1 LGTIEPTHGRA
12 DSIIQQH
19 ADVCPPDAD
28 GVGMSGESRHRL
40 AGKLVK
46 TIPGLLI
53 SAFFLWKTFFPRGH
67 PAISREQ
74 LHGLRL
80 VQPAWFVGVLVF
92 SVASYTMRS
101 LRWKRMMRPAG
112 TSFKT
117 CARVLMTSLA
127 ANNILPLRIG
137 DIMRVF
143 TYAPELG
150 ASPSFILSTVI
161 LEKLLDIFVLAVL
174 FIVTMSSS
182 VSPRLRL
189 GANAAVGIS
198 ALGILVLLLGARALA
213 EPLSKLFARLPKQK
227 ILVKLEHWIL
237 LALDCIRQIGLMG
250 TVFLLMETVLVWTF
264 EAIIYLSSMKL
275 IGLESNPMG
284 PWNCVAF
291 VNLSFL
297 IPSSPGGIGPFEAA
311 AQKSLA
317 THGAHP
323 GAAALF
329 GLALH
334 LWMLITIT
342 GVGGAWF
349 LYHRYRAGKHES
361 LLEEIETLPELPG

>member
-1 LGTIEPTHGRA
+1 MSEKSQHGLAR
-12 DSIIQQH
+12 
-19 ADVCPPDAD
+19 
-28 GVGMSGESRHRL
+28 RL
-40 AGKLVK
+40 LK

-53 SAFFLWKTFFPRGH
+53 SAFFLWRTFFPHGH
-67 PAISREQ
+67 PAISRAQ
-74 LHGLRL
+74 LHSLRM
-80 VQPAWFVGVLVF
+80 VAPVWMVGVVVF
-92 SVASYTMRS
+92 SIASYTMRS
-101 LRWKRMMRPAG
+101 LRWKRMMKPAG
-112 TSFKT
+112 TPFRT
-117 CARVLMTSLA
+117 CARVFMTSLA
-127 ANNILPLRIG
+127 VNNILPLRIG

-161 LEKLLDIFVLAVL
+161 LEKLLDIFILAVL
-174 FIVTMSSS
+174 FIVTMASS
-182 VSPRLRL
+182 VSPHLRL
-189 GANAAVGIS
+189 AARLAVGVS
-198 ALGILVLLLGARALA
+198 ALGILVLLLGARSLA
-213 EPLSKLFARLPKQK
+213 EPLSRLFARFPKQK
-227 ILVKLEHWIL
+227 LLEKMEHWIL
-237 LALDCIRQIGLMG
+237 LALDCIRQIGLIG
-250 TVFLLMETVLVWTF
+250 TVFLLGETVLVWTF

-275 IGLESNPMG
+275 IGLQSDPLG

-342 GVGGAWF
+342 GVGGGWF
-349 LYHRYRAGKHES
+349 LYHRYRAGQHES

>member
-1 LGTIEPTHGRA
+1 MSEKSQHGLAR
-12 DSIIQQH
+12 
-19 ADVCPPDAD
+19 
-28 GVGMSGESRHRL
+28 RL
-40 AGKLVK
+40 LK

-53 SAFFLWKTFFPRGH
+53 SAFFLWRTFFPHGH
-67 PAISREQ
+67 PAISRAQ
-74 LHGLRL
+74 LHSLRM
-80 VQPAWFVGVLVF
+80 VAPVWIVGVVVF
-92 SVASYTMRS
+92 SIASYTMRS
-101 LRWKRMMRPAG
+101 LRWKRMMKPAG
-112 TSFKT
+112 TPFRA
-117 CARVLMTSLA
+117 CARVFMTSLA
-127 ANNILPLRIG
+127 VNNILPLRIG

-161 LEKLLDIFVLAVL
+161 LEKLLDIFILAVL
-174 FIVTMSSS
+174 FIVTMASS
-182 VSPRLRL
+182 VSPHLRL
-189 GANAAVGIS
+189 AARLAVGVS
-198 ALGILVLLLGARALA
+198 ALGILVLLLGARSLA
-213 EPLSKLFARLPKQK
+213 EPLSRLFARFPKLK
-227 ILVKLEHWIL
+227 LLEKLEHWIL
-237 LALDCIRQIGLMG
+237 LALDCIRQIGLIG
-250 TVFLLMETVLVWTF
+250 TVFLLGETMLVWTF

-275 IGLESNPMG
+275 IGLQSDRMG

-311 AQKSLA
+311 AQKSLV
-317 THGAHP
+317 THGTHP

-342 GVGGAWF
+342 AVGGGWF
-349 LYHRYRAGKHES
+349 LYHRYRAGQHES

>member
-1 LGTIEPTHGRA
+1 MPK
-12 DSIIQQH
+12 
-19 ADVCPPDAD
+19 PD
-28 GVGMSGESRHRL
+28 GVRVSEETRRGVGNRL
-40 AGKLVK
+40 LK
-46 TIPGLLI
+46 TVPGLLI
-53 SAFFLWKTFFPRGH
+53 SAFFLWRTFFPHGH
-67 PAISREQ
+67 PAISRVQ
-74 LHGLRL
+74 LHSLR
-80 VQPAWFVGVLVF
+80 VVAPGWIFAVLVF

-112 TSFKT
+112 TSFRT

-174 FIVTMSSS
+174 FIATMAST

-189 GANAAVGIS
+189 AANAAVGIS
-198 ALGILVLLLGARALA
+198 ALCILVLLLGARALA

-227 ILVKLEHWIL
+227 VLVKLEHWIL

-250 TVFLLMETVLVWTF
+250 TVFLLGETLLVWTC
-264 EAIIYLSSMKL
+264 EGIIYLSAMKL
-275 IGLESNPMG
+275 IGLVANPLG

-334 LWMLITIT
+334 VWMLITIT
-342 GVGGAWF
+342 GIGGAWF
-349 LYHRYRAGKHES
+349 LYHRYRAGQHES
-361 LLEEIETLPELPG
+361 LLTEIETLPELPG

>member
-1 LGTIEPTHGRA
+1 
-12 DSIIQQH
+12 
-19 ADVCPPDAD
+19 
-28 GVGMSGESRHRL
+28 MSGGIHHGL
-40 AGKLVK
+40 ARKLLK
-46 TIPGLLI
+46 MIPGLLI
-53 SAFFLWKTFFPRGH
+53 SLFFLWRTFFPHGQ
-67 PAISREQ
+67 PAISRAQ
-74 LHGLRL
+74 LHSLRL
-80 VQPAWFVGVLVF
+80 VEPAWLIPFLVCN
-92 SVASYTMRS
+92 VASYTMRS

-112 TSFKT
+112 TPLRT
-117 CARVLMTSLA
+117 CARVFMTSLA
-127 ANNILPLRIG
+127 VNNILPLRIG

-174 FIVTMSSS
+174 FIVTMASS
-182 VSPRLRL
+182 VSPHLRL
-189 GANAAVGIS
+189 AARLAVGVS
-198 ALGILVLLLGARALA
+198 ALCILVLLLGARSLA
-213 EPLSKLFARLPKQK
+213 EPLSRLFARFPKQK
-227 ILVKLEHWIL
+227 LLVKLEHWIL
-237 LALDCIRQIGLMG
+237 LALDCIRQIGLRG
-250 TVFLLMETVLVWTF
+250 TLFLLIETMLVWTF
-264 EAIIYLSSMKL
+264 EGIIYLSAMKL
-275 IGLESNPMG
+275 IGLVADPLG

-349 LYHRYRAGKHES
+349 LYHRYRAGQHES
-361 LLEEIETLPELPG
+361 LLTEIETLPELPG

>member
-1 LGTIEPTHGRA
+1 
-12 DSIIQQH
+12 
-19 ADVCPPDAD
+19 
-28 GVGMSGESRHRL
+28 MSGESQRGL
-40 AGKLVK
+40 AGRLLK

-53 SAFFLWKTFFPRGH
+53 SAFFLWRTFFPHGH
-67 PAISREQ
+67 PAISRAQ
-74 LHGLRL
+74 LRGLRL
-80 VQPAWFVGVLVF
+80 VEPVWLIPFLVF
-92 SVASYTMRS
+92 SVGSYTMRS

-112 TSFKT
+112 TSFRT
-117 CARVLMTSLA
+117 CARVFMTSLA

-161 LEKLLDIFVLAVL
+161 LEKLLDIFVLSVL
-174 FIVTMSSS
+174 FIVTMAAS
-182 VSPRLRL
+182 VSPHLRL
-189 GANAAVGIS
+189 AARLGVGVS
-198 ALGILVLLLGARALA
+198 ALGILVLLLGARSLA
-213 EPLSKLFARLPKQK
+213 EPLSTLFARFPKQK
-227 ILVKLEHWIL
+227 VLVKLEHWIL
-237 LALDCIRQIGLMG
+237 LALDCIRQIGLRG
-250 TVFLLMETVLVWTF
+250 TLFLLIETMLVWTF
-264 EAIIYLSSMKL
+264 EGIIYLSSMKL
-275 IGLESNPMG
+275 IGLISDPLG

-323 GAAALF
+323 GAAALY

-361 LLEEIETLPELPG
+361 LLHDIDTLPELPG

>member
-1 LGTIEPTHGRA
+1 
-12 DSIIQQH
+12 
-19 ADVCPPDAD
+19 
-28 GVGMSGESRHRL
+28 MSSETSHTL
-40 AGKLVK
+40 ARRLVK

-53 SAFFLWKTFFPRGH
+53 SAFFLWRTFFPHGH
-67 PAISREQ
+67 AAISRAQ
-74 LHGLRL
+74 LRSLRM
-80 VQPAWFVGVLVF
+80 VGPIWLIPFLVF
-92 SVASYTMRS
+92 TIVSYTVRS

-112 TSFKT
+112 TSFST
-117 CARVLMTSLA
+117 CARVYMTSLA

-174 FIVTMSSS
+174 FVATMASS

-189 GANAAVGIS
+189 AASGAVGVS
-198 ALGILVLLLGARALA
+198 ALAILVLLLGARSLA
-213 EPLSKLFARLPKQK
+213 DPLTRLFSRFPQQKL
-227 ILVKLEHWIL
+227 LVKLEHWIL

-250 TVFLLMETVLVWTF
+250 TLVLLIETVVVWSS
-264 EAIIYLSSMKL
+264 EAIIYLSSMNL
-275 IGLESNPMG
+275 IGLASDRLG
-284 PWNCVAF
+284 PWNCVAL

-311 AQKSLA
+311 AQKALA
-317 THGAHP
+317 THGAIP
-323 GAAALF
+323 SAAALY

-334 LWMLITIT
+334 LWMLITVT
-342 GVGGAWF
+342 GVGGGWF
-349 LYHRYRAGKHES
+349 LYHRYRVGRHES
-361 LLEEIETLPELPG
+361 LLDEIETLPELPG

>member
-1 LGTIEPTHGRA
+1 
-12 DSIIQQH
+12 
-19 ADVCPPDAD
+19 
-28 GVGMSGESRHRL
+28 
-40 AGKLVK
+40 
-46 TIPGLLI
+46 
-53 SAFFLWKTFFPRGH
+53 
-67 PAISREQ
+67 
-74 LHGLRL
+74 
-80 VQPAWFVGVLVF
+80 
-92 SVASYTMRS
+92 
-101 LRWKRMMRPAG
+101 
-112 TSFKT
+112 
-117 CARVLMTSLA
+117 MTSLA

-174 FIVTMSSS
+174 FIATMAST

-189 GANAAVGIS
+189 AANAAVGIS

-227 ILVKLEHWIL
+227 VLVKLEHWML

-250 TVFLLMETVLVWTF
+250 TVFLLAETVLVWTC
-264 EAIIYLSSMKL
+264 EGIIYLSAMKL
-275 IGLESNPMG
+275 IGLAANPLG

-334 LWMLITIT
+334 VWMLITIT
-342 GVGGAWF
+342 GIGGGWF
-349 LYHRYRAGKHES
+349 LYHRYRAGQHES
-361 LLEEIETLPELPG
+361 LLTEIETLPELPG

>member
-1 LGTIEPTHGRA
+1 
-12 DSIIQQH
+12 
-19 ADVCPPDAD
+19 
-28 GVGMSGESRHRL
+28 MSGESQHGL
-40 AGKLVK
+40 AGRLLK

-53 SAFFLWKTFFPRGH
+53 SAFFLWRTFLPHGH
-67 PAISREQ
+67 PAISRAQ
-74 LHGLRL
+74 LHSLR
-80 VQPAWFVGVLVF
+80 VVAPAWIVGLVVF
-92 SVASYTMRS
+92 SFASYTMRS

-112 TSFKT
+112 TSFRT

-174 FIVTMSSS
+174 FIVTMASS
-182 VSPRLRL
+182 VSPRL
-189 GANAAVGIS
+189 GMAADFAVGIS
-198 ALGILVLLLGARALA
+198 ALGILVLLLGARSLA
-213 EPLSKLFARLPKQK
+213 DPLSRLFARFPKQK
-227 ILVKLEHWIL
+227 VLVKLEHWIL

-250 TVFLLMETVLVWTF
+250 TVFLLMETVLIWTC
-264 EAIIYLSSMKL
+264 EGVIYLSSAKL
-275 IGLESNPMG
+275 IGLQSDALG

-349 LYHRYRAGKHES
+349 LYHRYRAGQHES
-361 LLEEIETLPELPG
+361 LLHEIDTLPELPG

>member
-1 LGTIEPTHGRA
+1 MTAEKRA
-12 DSIIQQH
+12 
-19 ADVCPPDAD
+19 A
-28 GVGMSGESRHRL
+28 L
-40 AGKLVK
+40 ASKFAKML
-46 TIPGLLI
+46 PGLVI
-53 SAFFLWKTFFPRGH
+53 SAFFLWRTFFPHGH
-67 PAISREQ
+67 AAISRAQ
-74 LHGLRL
+74 LHTLRMEE
-80 VQPAWFVGVLVF
+80 PAWIIGVLIF

-112 TSFKT
+112 TPFRT

-161 LEKLLDIFVLAVL
+161 LEKLLDIFVLAML
-174 FIVTMSSS
+174 FIATMASS

-189 GANAAVGIS
+189 AATIAVGAS
-198 ALGILVLLLGARALA
+198 AVCILVLLLGARVLA
-213 EPLSKLFARLPKQK
+213 DPLSRFFAKLPEQK
-227 ILVKLEHWIL
+227 LVVKLEHWVL
-237 LALDCIRQIGLMG
+237 LALECIRQIGSGGM
-250 TVFLLMETVLVWTF
+250 VLLLLETILVWTS
-264 EAIIYLSSMKL
+264 EGIIYFSSAKL
-275 IGLESNPMG
+275 IGLASDALG

-317 THGAHP
+317 THGAHA

-349 LYHRYRAGKHES
+349 LYHRYRVGRHDS
-361 LLEEIETLPELPG
+361 LLVEIETLPELPG

>member
-1 LGTIEPTHGRA
+1 
-12 DSIIQQH
+12 
-19 ADVCPPDAD
+19 
-28 GVGMSGESRHRL
+28 MSGESQHGL
-40 AGKLVK
+40 AGRLLK

-53 SAFFLWKTFFPRGH
+53 SAFFLWRTFFPHGH
-67 PAISREQ
+67 PAISRAQ
-74 LHGLRL
+74 LHSLRL
-80 VQPAWFVGVLVF
+80 VDPVWLIPFLVCSVG
-92 SVASYTMRS
+92 SYTMRS

-117 CARVLMTSLA
+117 CARVFMTSLA

-161 LEKLLDIFVLAVL
+161 LEKLLDIFVLSVL
-174 FIVTMSSS
+174 FIVTMAAS
-182 VSPRLRL
+182 VSPHLRL
-189 GANAAVGIS
+189 AARLGVGVS
-198 ALGILVLLLGARALA
+198 ALGILVLLLGARSLA
-213 EPLSKLFARLPKQK
+213 EPLRRLFARFPKQK
-227 ILVKLEHWIL
+227 VLEKLEHWIL
-237 LALDCIRQIGLMG
+237 LALDCIRQIGLRG
-250 TVFLLMETVLVWTF
+250 TLFLLIETMLVWTF
-264 EAIIYLSSMKL
+264 EGIIYLSSMKL
-275 IGLESNPMG
+275 IGLISNPLG

-317 THGAHP
+317 THGANP

-334 LWMLITIT
+334 FWMLITIT
-342 GVGGAWF
+342 GVGGGWF
-349 LYHRYRAGKHES
+349 LYHRYHAGKHES
-361 LLEEIETLPELPG
+361 LLHDIETLPELPS

>member
-1 LGTIEPTHGRA
+1 
-12 DSIIQQH
+12 
-19 ADVCPPDAD
+19 
-28 GVGMSGESRHRL
+28 MSGGSQHGLGRRL
-40 AGKLVK
+40 LKM
-46 TIPGLLI
+46 IPGLLI
-53 SAFFLWKTFFPRGH
+53 SAFFLWRTFFPHGH
-67 PAISREQ
+67 PAISRAQ
-74 LHGLRL
+74 LHSLRMAE
-80 VQPAWFVGVLVF
+80 PAWIVGVVVF
-92 SVASYTMRS
+92 SIASYTTRS

-112 TSFKT
+112 TSFMT

-174 FIVTMSSS
+174 FIATMASS
-182 VSPRLRL
+182 VSPHLRMAARL
-189 GANAAVGIS
+189 AVGVS
-198 ALGILVLLLGARALA
+198 ALGILVLLLGARSLA
-213 EPLSKLFARLPKQK
+213 EPLSRLFARFPQQK
-227 ILVKLEHWIL
+227 VLVKLEHWIL

-250 TVFLLMETVLVWTF
+250 TLFLLIETVLVWTF
-264 EAIIYLSSMKL
+264 EGIIYLSAMKL
-275 IGLESNPMG
+275 IGLGSNPLG

-311 AQKSLA
+311 AQKSLS
-317 THGAHP
+317 THGTHP

-334 LWMLITIT
+334 VWMLITIT
-342 GVGGAWF
+342 GIGGAWF
-349 LYHRYRAGKHES
+349 LYHRYRAGQHES
-361 LLEEIETLPELPG
+361 LLAEIETLPELPG

>member
-1 LGTIEPTHGRA
+1 
-12 DSIIQQH
+12 
-19 ADVCPPDAD
+19 
-28 GVGMSGESRHRL
+28 MSGETRHGL
-40 AGKLVK
+40 AGKLLK

-53 SAFFLWKTFFPRGH
+53 SAFFLWRTFFPHGH
-67 PAISREQ
+67 PAISRAQ
-74 LHGLRL
+74 LHSLRM
-80 VQPAWFVGVLVF
+80 VEPGWIVGVLVF

-112 TSFKT
+112 TSFRT

-174 FIVTMSSS
+174 FIATMASS
-182 VSPRLRL
+182 VSPRLRMAAT
-189 GANAAVGIS
+189 GAVGIS

-213 EPLSKLFARLPKQK
+213 EPLSRLFTKLPKRK
-227 ILVKLEHWIL
+227 LLEKLEHWIL
-237 LALDCIRQIGLMG
+237 LALDCIRQIGLLG
-250 TVFLLMETVLVWTF
+250 TVFLLIETVLVWTF
-264 EAIIYLSSMKL
+264 EAVIYLSSMKL
-275 IGLESNPMG
+275 IGLQANPLG

-334 LWMLITIT
+334 FWMLITIT
-342 GVGGAWF
+342 GIGGAWF

-361 LLEEIETLPELPG
+361 LLTEIETLPEELPG

>member
-1 LGTIEPTHGRA
+1 MT
-12 DSIIQQH
+12 
-19 ADVCPPDAD
+19 
-28 GVGMSGESRHRL
+28 ESVQPSL
-40 AGKLVK
+40 ASKLVK
-46 TIPGLLI
+46 TIPGLMI
-53 SAFFLWKTFFPRGH
+53 SAFFLWRTFFPHGH
-67 PAISREQ
+67 PAISMDQIHR
-74 LHGLRL
+74 LRL
-80 VQPAWFVGVLVF
+80 VEPAWTIGVVAF
-92 SVASYTMRS
+92 SIASYALRS
-101 LRWKRMMRPAG
+101 HRWTRMMRSAG
-112 TSFKT
+112 TSFRT
-117 CARVLMTSLA
+117 CARVFMTSLA

-174 FIVTMSSS
+174 FIATMASS

-189 GANAAVGIS
+189 GANLAVGVS
-198 ALGILVLLLGARALA
+198 ALGILILLLGARALA
-213 EPLSKLFARLPKQK
+213 DPLSRLFARLPKHH

-237 LALDCIRQIGLMG
+237 LALDCIRQIGLLG
-250 TVFLLMETVLVWTF
+250 TAFLLVETVAIWTC
-264 EAIIYLSSMKL
+264 EGVIYLSSARL
-275 IGLESNPMG
+275 IGLFSNPLG

-311 AQKSLA
+311 AQKALA
-317 THGAHP
+317 THGANP
-323 GAAALF
+323 AGAALF

-342 GVGGAWF
+342 GFGGAWF
-349 LYHRYRAGKHES
+349 LYHRYHLSQRKP
-361 LLEEIETLPELPG
+361 LLTEIETLPNEFPG

>member
-1 LGTIEPTHGRA
+1 
-12 DSIIQQH
+12 
-19 ADVCPPDAD
+19 
-28 GVGMSGESRHRL
+28 MSGESQHGLARRL
-40 AGKLVK
+40 LKM
-46 TIPGLLI
+46 IPGLLI
-53 SAFFLWKTFFPRGH
+53 SVFFLWRTFFPHGH
-67 PAISREQ
+67 PAISRAQ
-74 LHGLRL
+74 LHSLRL
-80 VQPAWFVGVLVF
+80 VEPGWAIGVVVF
-92 SVASYTMRS
+92 SIASYTMRS

-112 TSFKT
+112 TPLHT
-117 CARVLMTSLA
+117 CARVFMTSLA
-127 ANNILPLRIG
+127 VNNILPLRIG

-174 FIVTMSSS
+174 FIVTMASS
-182 VSPRLRL
+182 VSPHLRL
-189 GANAAVGIS
+189 AARLAVGVS
-198 ALGILVLLLGARALA
+198 ALGILVLLLGARSLA
-213 EPLSKLFARLPKQK
+213 EPLSRLFARFPKQK
-227 ILVKLEHWIL
+227 LLVKLEHWIL
-237 LALDCIRQIGLMG
+237 LALDCIRQIGLVG
-250 TVFLLMETVLVWTF
+250 TVFLLIETMLVWTF

-275 IGLESNPMG
+275 IGLQSDPLG

-342 GVGGAWF
+342 AVGGGWYF
-349 LYHRYRAGKHES
+349 YHRYRAGQHES

>member
-1 LGTIEPTHGRA
+1 
-12 DSIIQQH
+12 
-19 ADVCPPDAD
+19 
-28 GVGMSGESRHRL
+28 MSGEAPHGL
-40 AGKLVK
+40 AKRLVK

-53 SAFFLWKTFFPRGH
+53 SAFFLWKTFFPHGH
-67 PAISREQ
+67 PAISRAQ
-74 LHGLRL
+74 LHSLRL
-80 VQPAWFVGVLVF
+80 VAPIWLVPFVAF
-92 SVASYTMRS
+92 SVSSYTIRS

-112 TSFKT
+112 TSFRT
-117 CARVLMTSLA
+117 CARVYMTSLA

-150 ASPSFILSTVI
+150 ASPSFVLSTVI

-174 FIVTMSSS
+174 FISTMASS

-189 GANAAVGIS
+189 AATGAVGTS
-198 ALGILVLLLGARALA
+198 ALAILVLLLGARSLA
-213 EPLSKLFARLPKQK
+213 EPLSRLFTRLPKQAV
-227 ILVKLEHWIL
+227 LVKLEHWIL

-250 TVFLLMETVLVWTF
+250 TLFLLIETVLVWTS

-275 IGLESNPMG
+275 IGLEANRLA

-311 AQKSLA
+311 AQKALA

-323 GAAALF
+323 GAAALY

-334 LWMLITIT
+334 FWMLITVT
-342 GVGGAWF
+342 GIGGAWF
-349 LYHRYRAGKHES
+349 LYHRYRTGRHES
-361 LLEEIETLPELPG
+361 LLGEIETLPELPG

>member
-1 LGTIEPTHGRA
+1 MPHKKVPSPA
-12 DSIIQQH
+12 
-19 ADVCPPDAD
+19 PDGD
-28 GVGMSGESRHRL
+28 RMSGEKPHGL
-40 AGKLVK
+40 ARRLVK

-53 SAFFLWKTFFPRGH
+53 SAFFLWRTFFPHNH
-67 PAISREQ
+67 PAISRAQ
-74 LHGLRL
+74 LRSMRL
-80 VQPAWFVGVLVF
+80 VEPVWLIPFLVF
-92 SVASYTMRS
+92 SVVSYTVRS

-112 TSFKT
+112 TSFTT
-117 CARVLMTSLA
+117 CARVYMTSLA

-174 FIVTMSSS
+174 FVATMASS
-182 VSPRLRL
+182 VSPKLRV
-189 GANAAVGIS
+189 AASAAVGIS
-198 ALGILVLLLGARALA
+198 ALAILVLLLGARSLA
-213 EPLSKLFARLPKQK
+213 GPLSRLFARFPKQK
-227 ILVKLEHWIL
+227 LLVKLENWIL
-237 LALDCIRQIGLMG
+237 LALDCIRQIGLIG
-250 TVFLLMETVLVWTF
+250 TLFLLLETVIIWSS
-264 EAIIYLSSMKL
+264 EAIIYLSSMDL
-275 IGLESNPMG
+275 IGLASNRLA

-311 AQKSLA
+311 AQKALV

-323 GAAALF
+323 GAAALY

-334 LWMLITIT
+334 LWMLITVT
-342 GVGGAWF
+342 GVGGGWF
-349 LYHRYRAGKHES
+349 LYHRYRIGRHDS
-361 LLEEIETLPELPG
+361 LLDEIETLPELPG